1 MDKIFP
7 EYFLAS
13 LASWENSRASWASWL
28 PGVMIFWGLWPVLF
42 LPTLTS
48 PTPDRP
54 FWSVHSYEKSHSA
67 SHSPNML
74 LFANV
79 MRVSS
84 LILRGTSGK
93 GFQGSGTLTQKNISN
108 GLMKLEKVFL
118 AKRFSNN
125 PRTPHPIAPP
135 HWTWVE
141 QILCKCITS
150 TLSITVRE
158 VQRKATTALCTGNII

>member
-1 MDKIFP
+1 
-7 EYFLAS
+7 
-13 LASWENSRASWASWL
+13 
-28 PGVMIFWGLWPVLF
+28 
-42 LPTLTS
+42 
-48 PTPDRP
+48 
-54 FWSVHSYEKSHSA
+54 
-67 SHSPNML
+67 ML

-135 HWTWVE
+135 HWT
-141 QILCKCITS
+141 
-150 TLSITVRE
+150 
-158 VQRKATTALCTGNII
+158 